1 MVNIQDTDES
11 ILVFL
16 GKAGK
21 TNQEQK
27 QPRWIIQMWA
37 RDSPQTMNEIRSSGL
52 KCNLSLHKRRNICS
66 L

>member
-11 ILVFL
+11 ILVFW

-27 QPRWIIQMWA
+27 QPKWIIQMWA
-37 RDSPQTMNEIRSSGL
+37 RDSPQFMYEIRSSEL
-52 KCNLSLHKRRNICS
+52 KYNLLLHNRRNICS